1 MLEFDLDTREF
12 IKIFKTLFRYKNE
25 IKKAQIIYVRT
36 GEEYITENINLT
48 WLYYVDSHTF
58 FSWLDFKKNQKQKYN
73 VKNYEIKIKIT
84 LE

>member
-1 MLEFDLDTREF
+1 MDTREF

>member
-1 MLEFDLDTREF
+1 
-12 IKIFKTLFRYKNE
+12 
-25 IKKAQIIYVRT
+25 VRT